1 MSVFTVA
8 VCGFA
13 YTTLQVTRALAVYH
27 ITVVKARGSG
37 RKRVYGVVR
46 LRLHGMR
53 QSISH
58 SKINERQ
65 SRVKVKVNLDL
76 YSALS

>member
-1 MSVFTVA
+1 MIFDMCCGERLVSTVA

-53 QSISH
+53 QSDSH
-58 SKINERQ
+58 SQINERLE
-65 SRVKVKVNLDL
+65 SCKVR
-76 YSALS
+76 